1 MLVPGRSLPDAEEDA
16 SKDVEEEA
24 YEYDELH
31 AGKTLAAAATWA
43 SANTHTHARAHTDT
57 HIHTRSRRHKQTHT
71 HVCKIHGGSK

>member
-1 MLVPGRSLPDAEEDA
+1 MAGAGAAVLVTGMSLPDAEEDA

-43 SANTHTHARAHTDT
+43 SPKTRTHTHM
-57 HIHTRSRRHKQTHT
+57 
-71 HVCKIHGGSK
+71 